1 MASSGIWQLCL
12 ERLGEELSSQQF
24 NTWIR
29 PIQAEEGD
37 NVVILKVSNRF
48 FYDWIRERFLGR
60 ISEIVSHFSEGRLDV
75 RLKIS
80 EEIEVSV
87 ANREKNSNET
97 KVETKKNDEVYKEK
111 PNSEVN
117 RAPDMLDTKFTFD
130 TFVEGKSNQLA
141 LAASRQ
147 VSENPS
153 GAYNPL
159 YIYGGTG
166 LGKTHLMQAI
176 GNLVKQRHPDSK
188 IRYITAHRFVN
199 DMVRAIQHNAIAD
212 FNQRYR
218 SLDVLLIDDIQFFAG
233 KDRTQEELFHTF
245 NTLMDMN
252 SQIGI
257 SCDRYPKEVEG
268 LEERLRSRFGWGLTV
283 AIEPPELETRMA
295 ILMRKANSSGLGFP
309 EEVAFF
315 IAERIQSNVRDLEGA
330 FNRVV
335 AHSRFLG
342 RTIDMELAK
351 EALSDLLELQTRL
364 ITIENIQKTVA
375 NYYQIRVSDLR
386 SKKRSRAIAG
396 PRQIAMALAKQLTDH
411 SLPEIGE
418 AFGGRDHTTV
428 LYGCRKVEE
437 RQREDPRIR
446 EDYNNLKR
454 VLTG

>member
-1 MASSGIWQLCL
+1 MAQSAVWKLCL
-12 ERLGEELSSQQF
+12 ERLSEELSSQQF

-29 PIQAEEGD
+29 PIQAEEGEER
-37 NVVILKVSNRF
+37 LHLRVSNRF

-60 ISEIVSHFSEGRLDV
+60 IAELVEHFGEGRLAV
-75 RLKIS
+75 EL
-80 EEIEVSV
+80 EVAEV
-87 ANREKNSNET
+87 AVPEAEASSPEPRAQAPREK
-97 KVETKKNDEVYKEK
+97 
-111 PNSEVN
+111 
-117 RAPDMLDTKFTFD
+117 APASRGTGRSRDMLDPQFTFE

-147 VSENPS
+147 VAENPG

-176 GNLVKQRHPDSK
+176 GNQVRQHDSEAK
-188 IRYITAHRFVN
+188 VRYITAHRFVN
-199 DMVRAIQHNAIAD
+199 EMVRSIQHNAIED

-245 NTLMDMN
+245 NTLMDLN

-295 ILMRKANSSGLGFP
+295 ILMRKAASSGVDLP

-315 IAERIQSNVRDLEGA
+315 ISERIQSNVRDLEGA

-335 AHSRFLG
+335 AHARFLG
-342 RTIDMELAK
+342 RHVDMDLTK
-351 EALSDLLELQTRL
+351 EALADLLEMQTRL
-364 ITIENIQKTVA
+364 ITIENIQKVVA
-375 NYYQIRVSDLR
+375 NYYNIRVADMR
-386 SKKRSRAIAG
+386 SKKRSRAIAA
-396 PRQIAMALAKQLTDH
+396 PRQVAMSLAKQLTDH
-411 SLPEIGE
+411 SLPEIGD

-437 RQREDPRIR
+437 REREDPRLR
-446 EDYNNLKR
+446 EDLNNLKR

>member
-1 MASSGIWQLCL
+1 M
-12 ERLGEELSSQQF
+12 ERLSEELSSQQF

-29 PIQAEEGD
+29 PIQAESTG
-37 NVVILKVSNRF
+37 NNLTLWVSNRF
-48 FYDWIRERFLGR
+48 FCDWIQERFLGR
-60 ISEIVSHFSEGRLDV
+60 IQELVEHFGEGQIGVTLEVRESTVLETESGPAVEEREAFPSSAPSVPRSSDRLDP
-75 RLKIS
+75 
-80 EEIEVSV
+80 
-87 ANREKNSNET
+87 
-97 KVETKKNDEVYKEK
+97 Y
-111 PNSEVN
+111 
-117 RAPDMLDTKFTFD
+117 FTFE
-130 TFVEGKSNQLA
+130 TFVEGRSNQLA

-147 VSENPS
+147 VAETPS

-176 GNLVKQRHPDSK
+176 GNLVYHREPVAKV
-188 IRYITAHRFVN
+188 RYITSHRFVN
-199 DMVRAIQHNAIAD
+199 EMVRAIQHNAIEE

-245 NTLMDMN
+245 NTLMGLN

-295 ILMRKANSSGLGFP
+295 ILMRKAAHIGLAFP

-315 IAERIQSNVRDLEGA
+315 ISERIQSNVRDLEGA

-335 AHSRFLG
+335 AHAQFLG
-342 RTIDMELAK
+342 RAVDMDLAK
-351 EALSDLLELQTRL
+351 RALADLLEMQTRL
-364 ITIENIQKTVA
+364 TTIENIQKTVA
-375 NYYQIRVSDLR
+375 NYYNIRIADMR
-386 SKKRSRAIAG
+386 SKKRSRAIAV
-396 PRQIAMALAKQLTDH
+396 PRHIAMCLSKELTDR

-418 AFGGRDHTTV
+418 AFGGRDHSTV
-428 LYGCRKVEE
+428 LYGCRKIRE
-437 RQREDPRIR
+437 REREDPRLR
-446 EDYNNLKR
+446 EDLNNLKR
-454 VLTG
+454 VLTC

>member
-1 MASSGIWQLCL
+1 M
-12 ERLGEELSSQQF
+12 ERLSEELSSQQF

-29 PIQAEEGD
+29 PIQAEEGGEK
-37 NVVILKVSNRF
+37 VVLWVSNRF
-48 FYDWIRERFLGR
+48 FHDWIRERFLGR
-60 ISEIVSHFSEGRLDV
+60 IQELVGHFSEGRVGVDLELREDGAGPDAEGS
-75 RLKIS
+75 KPP
-80 EEIEVSV
+80 VS
-87 ANREKNSNET
+87 RT
-97 KVETKKNDEVYKEK
+97 
-111 PNSEVN
+111 
-117 RAPDMLDTKFTFD
+117 APRSPRGGRGGTRSRDMLDPQFTFE

-147 VSENPS
+147 VAENPS

-166 LGKTHLMQAI
+166 LGKTHLLQAI
-176 GNLVKQRHPDSK
+176 GNLAQQREPEAK
-188 IRYITAHRFVN
+188 ILYITSHRFVN
-199 DMVRAIQHNAIAD
+199 EMVRAIQHNAIED

-245 NTLMDMN
+245 NILMDLN

-295 ILMRKANSSGLGFP
+295 ILMRKAANSGVTLP

-330 FNRVV
+330 LNRVV
-335 AHSRFLG
+335 AHARFLG
-342 RTIDMELAK
+342 RPVNMDLAK
-351 EALSDLLELQTRL
+351 EALADLLEMQIRL

-375 NYYQIRVSDLR
+375 NYYNIRIGDMR
-386 SKKRSRAIAG
+386 SKKRSRNIAI
-396 PRQIAMALAKQLTDH
+396 PRQVAMRLAKDLTDH

-428 LYGCRKVEE
+428 LYGCRKIEE
-437 RQREDPRIR
+437 REQEDPRIR
-446 EDYNNLKR
+446 EDLNNLKR

>member
-1 MASSGIWQLCL
+1 MQ
-12 ERLGEELSSQQF
+12 EH
-24 NTWIR
+24 N
-29 PIQAEEGD
+29 D
-37 NVVILKVSNRF
+37 VIILQVSNRF
-48 FYDWIRERFLGR
+48 FYDWIKERFLKR
-60 ISEIVSHFSEGRLDV
+60 LRELVSHFSEEQKDV
-75 RLKIS
+75 DLEIS
-80 EEIEVSV
+80 DNV
-87 ANREKNSNET
+87 
-97 KVETKKNDEVYKEK
+97 
-111 PNSEVN
+111 EVN
-117 RAPDMLDTKFTFD
+117 SPNQEKKTSKTEEKTVNSTEGAKSKSVKSSEGLADMLDPQFSFES
-130 TFVEGKSNQLA
+130 FVEGKSNQLA

-147 VSENPS
+147 VAENPS

-176 GNLVKQRHPDSK
+176 GNLVKQRHPSSS

-199 DMVRAIQHNAIAD
+199 EMVRAIQHNAIGD
-212 FNQRYR
+212 FNNRYR
-218 SLDVLLIDDIQFFAG
+218 SLDVLLIDDIQFFGG

-295 ILMRKANSSGLGFP
+295 ILMRKASGSGIEFP

-342 RTIDMELAK
+342 RIIDTELAK

-364 ITIENIQKTVA
+364 VTIENIQKTVA
-375 NYYQIRVSDLR
+375 NYYQIRVSELR
-386 SKKRSRAIAG
+386 SKKRSRAITG
-396 PRQIAMALAKQLTDH
+396 PRQMAMALAKELTDY

-428 LYGCRKVEE
+428 LYGCRKVAE
-437 RQREDPRIR
+437 RERDDPRIR
-446 EDYNNLKR
+446 EDLNNLKR

>member
-1 MASSGIWQLCL
+1 LAESAVWKLCL
-12 ERLGEELSSQQF
+12 ERLSEELSSQQF

-29 PIQAEEGD
+29 PIQAEEASEA
-37 NVVILKVSNRF
+37 LTLRVSNRF
-48 FYDWIRERFLGR
+48 FYDWIRERFLAR
-60 ISEIVSHFSEGRLDV
+60 IAELVEHFSEGRMAVDL
-75 RLKIS
+75 
-80 EEIEVSV
+80 EV
-87 ANREKNSNET
+87 AEAPEPEPET
-97 KVETKKNDEVYKEK
+97 APRQPAAAPE
-111 PNSEVN
+111 
-117 RAPDMLDTKFTFD
+117 RAESPRAARPRDMLDAQFTFE

-147 VSENPS
+147 VAENPG

-159 YIYGGTG
+159 FIYGGTG

-176 GNLVKQRHPDSK
+176 GNLVRQREPEAK
-188 IRYITAHRFVN
+188 VRYITAHRFVN
-199 DMVRAIQHNAIAD
+199 EMVRSIQHNAIEE

-245 NTLMDMN
+245 NTLMDLN

-295 ILMRKANSSGLGFP
+295 ILMRKAATSGVELP

-315 IAERIQSNVRDLEGA
+315 ISERIQSNVRDLEGA

-335 AHSRFLG
+335 AHARFLG
-342 RTIDMELAK
+342 RPVDMDLAK
-351 EALSDLLELQTRL
+351 EALADLLEMQTRL

-375 NYYQIRVSDLR
+375 NYFNIRVSDMR
-386 SKKRSRAIAG
+386 SKKRSRAIAV
-396 PRQIAMALAKQLTDH
+396 PRQVAMSLAKQLTDH

-428 LYGCRKVEE
+428 LYGCRKIEE
-437 RQREDPRIR
+437 RGREDPRLR
-446 EDYNNLKR
+446 DDLNNLKR

>member
-1 MASSGIWQLCL
+1 L
-12 ERLGEELSSQQF
+12 ERLSEELSSQQF

-29 PIQAEEGD
+29 PIQADEGGEQL
-37 NVVILKVSNRF
+37 VLWVSNRF
-48 FYDWIRERFLGR
+48 FHDWIRERFFGR
-60 ISEIVSHFSEGRLDV
+60 IQELVGHFSEGRVGVDLE
-75 RLKIS
+75 L
-80 EEIEVSV
+80 
-87 ANREKNSNET
+87 REDGAGRDAEGPEPTESRT
-97 KVETKKNDEVYKEK
+97 
-111 PNSEVN
+111 
-117 RAPDMLDTKFTFD
+117 APQSPRGGRGAGRSRDMLDPQFTFE

-141 LAASRQ
+141 LAAARQ
-147 VSENPS
+147 VAENPS

-166 LGKTHLMQAI
+166 LGKTHLLQAI
-176 GNLVKQRHPDSK
+176 GNLAQQREPEAK
-188 IRYITAHRFVN
+188 ILYITSHRFVN
-199 DMVRAIQHNAIAD
+199 DMVRAIQHNAIED

-245 NTLMDMN
+245 NTLMDLN

-295 ILMRKANSSGLGFP
+295 ILMRKAANSGVTLP

-330 FNRVV
+330 LNRVV
-335 AHSRFLG
+335 AHARFLG
-342 RTIDMELAK
+342 RPVNMDLAK
-351 EALSDLLELQTRL
+351 EALADLLEMQIRL

-375 NYYQIRVSDLR
+375 NYYNIRIGDMR
-386 SKKRSRAIAG
+386 SKKRSRNIAV
-396 PRQIAMALAKQLTDH
+396 PRQVAMRLAKDLTDH

-428 LYGCRKVEE
+428 LYGCRKIEE
-437 RQREDPRIR
+437 RERQDPRIR
-446 EDYNNLKR
+446 EDLNNLKR

>member
-1 MASSGIWQLCL
+1 MAESPVWKLCL
-12 ERLGEELSSQQF
+12 ERLSEELSSQQF

-29 PIQAEEGD
+29 PIQAEEGED
-37 NVVILKVSNRF
+37 RLFLRVSNRF

-60 ISEIVSHFSEGRLDV
+60 VAELVDHFSESRLAV
-75 RLKIS
+75 EL
-80 EEIEVSV
+80 EVAEGV
-87 ANREKNSNET
+87 EAEAEPAVGETAAPRVREKSAPSRGT
-97 KVETKKNDEVYKEK
+97 G
-111 PNSEVN
+111 
-117 RAPDMLDTKFTFD
+117 RARDMLDPQFTFE

-147 VSENPS
+147 VAENPG

-176 GNLVKQRHPDSK
+176 GNLVRQHEPDAK
-188 IRYITAHRFVN
+188 VRYITAHRFVN
-199 DMVRAIQHNAIAD
+199 EMVRSIQHNAIED

-245 NTLMDMN
+245 NTLMDLN

-295 ILMRKANSSGLGFP
+295 ILMRKAGSSGVELP

-315 IAERIQSNVRDLEGA
+315 ISERIQSNVRDLEGA

-335 AHSRFLG
+335 AHARFLG
-342 RTIDMELAK
+342 RSIDMDLTK
-351 EALSDLLELQTRL
+351 EALADLLEMQTRL
-364 ITIENIQKTVA
+364 ITIENIQKVVA
-375 NYYQIRVSDLR
+375 NYYNIRVADMR
-386 SKKRSRAIAG
+386 SKKRSRAIAA
-396 PRQIAMALAKQLTDH
+396 PRQVAMALAKQLTDH
-411 SLPEIGE
+411 SLPEIGD

-428 LYGCRKVEE
+428 LYGCRKIEE
-437 RQREDPRIR
+437 RQREDPRLR
-446 EDYNNLKR
+446 EDLNNLKR

>member
-1 MASSGIWQLCL
+1 MAQSAVWKLCL
-12 ERLGEELSSQQF
+12 ERLSEELSSQQF

-29 PIQAEEGD
+29 PIQAEEAEER
-37 NVVILKVSNRF
+37 LHLQVSNRF

-60 ISEIVSHFSEGRLDV
+60 IAELVEHFGEGRLAV
-75 RLKIS
+75 EL
-80 EEIEVSV
+80 EVAETAVPEAETAS
-87 ANREKNSNET
+87 ADSRPQAPREK
-97 KVETKKNDEVYKEK
+97 
-111 PNSEVN
+111 
-117 RAPDMLDTKFTFD
+117 APSSRGTGRSRDMLDPQFTFE

-147 VSENPS
+147 VAENPG

-176 GNLVKQRHPDSK
+176 GNQVRQHDAEAKV
-188 IRYITAHRFVN
+188 RYITAHRFVN
-199 DMVRAIQHNAIAD
+199 EMVRSIQHNAIED

-245 NTLMDMN
+245 NTLMDLN

-295 ILMRKANSSGLGFP
+295 ILMRKAASSGVDLP

-315 IAERIQSNVRDLEGA
+315 ISERIQSNVRDLEGA

-335 AHSRFLG
+335 AHARFLG
-342 RTIDMELAK
+342 RNVDMDLTK
-351 EALSDLLELQTRL
+351 EALADLLEMQTRL
-364 ITIENIQKTVA
+364 ITIENIQKVVA
-375 NYYQIRVSDLR
+375 NYYNIRVADMR
-386 SKKRSRAIAG
+386 SKKRSRAIAA
-396 PRQIAMALAKQLTDH
+396 PRQVAMALAKQLTDH
-411 SLPEIGE
+411 SLPEIGD

-437 RQREDPRIR
+437 RQREDPRLR
-446 EDYNNLKR
+446 EDLNNLKR